1 MLAFATL
8 AALKDGVRNSVRQ
21 SVRLFVLGAALT
33 TCVAASDETRD
44 AWIRGVFTGNSPRPE
59 ALAES
64 EAWQRTGRIVSTTP
78 DTFTLVGG
86 GQSMQ
91 PLYPPGTI
99 LVLRAVDF
107 AALRPGQT
115 AVYRNSAQRPV
126 AHVLITKCRDGWRVR
141 GLNNARH
148 DSDAVVAD
156 NLLGVV
162 VAAFTPIPPA
172 TGGRRMAAR

>member
-1 MLAFATL
+1 M
-8 AALKDGVRNSVRQ
+8 RQ
-21 SVRLFVLGAALT
+21 SVRFFVFGAALT
-33 TCVAASDETRD
+33 TCVAASDEARD

-64 EAWQRTGRIVSTTP
+64 EAWRRTERIASTTP

-91 PLYPPGTI
+91 PLYPSGTI

-115 AVYRNSAQRPV
+115 AVYRNRAQRPV
-126 AHVLITKCRDGWRVR
+126 AHVLVAKCRDGWRVR

-156 NLLGVV
+156 NLIGIVI
-162 VAAFTPIPPA
+162 AAFVPTPSAAIA
-172 TGGRRMAAR
+172 GGLAAR